1 MARRYDAVVMG
12 CSSGGVAALERIL
25 SGLPADFHLAVVV
38 VLHMGADG
46 MSMLPDL
53 LARHCR
59 LPVIEAAEMAIV
71 MSGSVYVAPPGY
83 HLLIEEDHTFSLSV
97 DAKVSYAR
105 PSIDVLFE
113 SAADAYGERLVG
125 VILTGANSDGSQGLR
140 AISAVGG
147 LCLAQQPASA
157 EAREMPLAAIATGVV
172 DHIVPLDD
180 MADFLVKAVS

>member
-1 MARRYDAVVMG
+1 MASRFDAVVIG

-38 VLHMGADG
+38 VLHMGVDG
-46 MSMLPDL
+46 ISLLPDL
-53 LARHCR
+53 LARHSR
-59 LPVIEAAEMAIV
+59 LPVVEAAEMAV
-71 MSGSVYVAPPGY
+71 VVPGWVYVAPPGY
-83 HLLIEEDHTFSLSV
+83 HLLIEEDRTFSLSV

-113 SAADAYGERLVG
+113 SAADAYGERLIG

-140 AISAVGG
+140 AINAAGG
-147 LCLAQQPASA
+147 LCLAQEPAAA

-172 DHIVPLDD
+172 DHVVPLDD